1 MSVSGISS
9 SNFYAPSSSTSA
21 QNNSQ
26 QIRQDFQEI
35 GQDLQSGN
43 LSQAK
48 SAFSALTQLLP
59 SQFQPTSSASGSTQS
74 GSKSSNPIQQAL
86 SQLGSDLQSGNLS
99 AAQSDYGT
107 VQQDMQSA
115 QNAHAGHGHHHHM
128 HGGGQSENGQSSQD
142 SPASLFNELGQAL
155 QSGNLTSA
163 QQTYATL
170 QQEFSQ
176 YPGASSSTGTVN
188 STPTSGSLNVSV

>member
-9 SNFYAPSSSTSA
+9 SIFCAPCTPTGA
-21 QNNSQ
+21 QNNFREIQ
-26 QIRQDFQEI
+26 RDFQEI

-43 LSQAK
+43 LSQAQ

-59 SQFQPTSSASGSTQS
+59 SQFQPTTSTNGTTPSGSQ
-74 GSKSSNPIQQAL
+74 SNPIQQAL
-86 SQLGSDLQSGNLS
+86 QQLGSDLQSGNLS

-107 VQQDMQSA
+107 LRQDVQSA
-115 QNAHAGHGHHHHM
+115 LSAHHFHHHHM
-128 HGGGQSENGQSSQD
+128 HGDQNESSQD
-142 SPASLFNELGQAL
+142 SPASLLNELGQAL
-155 QSGNLTSA
+155 QSGNLTTA

-176 YPGASSSTGTVN
+176 YPGASSSSAATAA
-188 STPTSGSLNVSV
+188 PTSSLNVSV